1 MRSRLLAFSFS
12 MAFALLVDPVTVQ
25 AQQCHYHQ
33 CNKAV
38 RQQCTS
44 PMGHQLEIDR
54 SSRKNS
60 LSGLV
65 KIYNPRLSETDV
77 LSWMKYIWTH
87 HANESYKKAR
97 REIDCACPGDIVCF
111 PDKRA
116 PERPHPISTPVSP
129 RHPAG
134 NMKCPY
140 TDPIYSAPI
149 DANPGD
155 KVTFRGQIHICNGDT
170 GRFLPEKKCPYKS
183 RSGAPKKANHGD
195 KVTFGVQILIC
206 NGVTG
211 RFER

>member
-12 MAFALLVDPVTVQ
+12 TAFALLVDPVTVQ
-25 AQQCHYHQ
+25 ARQCHYHQ
-33 CNKAV
+33 CVGPAV

-44 PMGHQLEIDR
+44 PMGHKLEIGRD
-54 SSRKNS
+54 SDS

-65 KIYNPRLSETDV
+65 EIYKPGLNATD
-77 LSWMKYIWTH
+77 LNSWVKYIWTH
-87 HANESYKKAR
+87 RANKSYHDAR
-97 REIDCACPGDIVCF
+97 SEIGCACPGDIVCF
-111 PDKRA
+111 PGKRA

-129 RHPAG
+129 THPAG
-134 NMKCPY
+134 NKKCPY
-140 TDPIYSAPI
+140 TDPIYSAAI

-170 GRFLPEKKCPYKS
+170 GRFVPETKCPYKS
-183 RSGAPKKANHGD
+183 RSGVPKKANHGD
-195 KVTFGVQILIC
+195 KVTFGVQIHTC